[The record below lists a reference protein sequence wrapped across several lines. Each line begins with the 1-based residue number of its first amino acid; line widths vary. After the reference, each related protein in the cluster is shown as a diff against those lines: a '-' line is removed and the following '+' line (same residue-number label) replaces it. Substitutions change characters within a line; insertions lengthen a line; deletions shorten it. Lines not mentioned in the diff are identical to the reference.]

1 METKRLKLEIRNH
14 LNTACRTRIIKS
26 KQKIPKKKKKTQAPP
41 QTSSNQQSSQQ
52 IKTKIIKKK
61 KSYQHSFR
69 NESNFCFFFISSDYF
84 ICYIIR
90 TCYL

>member
-52 IKTKIIKKK
+52 IKTKIIKNNNLINILLGMKVI
-61 KSYQHSFR
+61 SV
-69 NESNFCFFFISSDYF
+69 FFLFHQ
-84 ICYIIR
+84 IILFV
-90 TCYL
+90 TS